1 MHEYSIVQALLD
13 LVGAEARKHKA
24 TGVRRIRVRV
34 GELSGVEPELL
45 LSAYNLVREHSVCQG
60 ADLEIHQVGAR
71 WTCPQCATDLPTGQ
85 RLQCT
90 ACGGP
95 ARLAAGDEIIL
106 EQVELE
112 VAHV

>member
-13 LVGAEARKHKA
+13 LVEAEARKLNA
-24 TGVRRIRVRV
+24 RGVRRIRVRI
-34 GELSGVEPELL
+34 GALAGVEPDLL

-60 ADLEIHQVGAR
+60 ADLEIRQVEAR
-71 WTCPQCATDLPTGQ
+71 WACPQCATELPSGQ
-85 RLQCT
+85 RLQC
-90 ACGGP
+90 ASCGAA

>member
-13 LVGAEARKHKA
+13 LVEVEARKRNA
-24 TGVRRIRVRV
+24 TSVRRVRVRV
-34 GELSGVEPELL
+34 GALSGVEPDLL

-71 WTCPQCATDLPTGQ
+71 WTCPQCATDLPSGQ
-85 RLQCT
+85 RLQCK
-90 ACGGP
+90 ACGVP
-95 ARLAAGDEIIL
+95 ARLDAGDEIIL